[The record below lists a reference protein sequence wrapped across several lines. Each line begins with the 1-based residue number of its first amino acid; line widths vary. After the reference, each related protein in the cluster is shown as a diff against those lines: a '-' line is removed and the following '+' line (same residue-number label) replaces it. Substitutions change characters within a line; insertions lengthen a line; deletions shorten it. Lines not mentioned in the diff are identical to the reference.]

1 MRSSIMNKSQRK
13 LAPGAAV
20 LLLAGLTAGCSSTAA
35 RFAGADSIFTATTN
49 RQQIIPPANQP
60 YPGDQTAQAGA
71 APVYNGPVQTA
82 GIANSPVGRSALAPV
97 AAAQTASVQPQ
108 PVHVTPTLAETATRA
123 APALADAA
131 TRAEPAVRTAAED
144 VKGWSRSG
152 GSEITAREGETLYN
166 LSRRYGVPVDVIAKT
181 NGLSQSSGLR
191 AGDKVIIPTY
201 NAHAS
206 ASDSNQSVATAKP
219 TSGTKYVLTTG
230 KPPLPS
236 EAPTEKPTEKKEAKA
251 AKPVDQKVVA
261 GGTYKVQ
268 DGDTLSRISRK
279 TGVSVAALKQANGL
293 KDGALHVGQALT
305 IPTAGAPAQ
314 VASATGSV
322 DKVTTA

>member
-166 LSRRYGVPVDVIAKT
+166 LSRRYGVPVDVIAKA
-181 NGLSQSSGLR
+181 NGLSQSTGLR

-206 ASDSNQSVATAKP
+206 APDSNQGVATAKP

-236 EAPTEKPTEKKEAKA
+236 EAPTEKKEAKAAKPVDQEAKA

-279 TGVSVAALKQANGL
+279 TGVSVAALKEANGL
-293 KDGALHVGQALT
+293 KDGALHVGKALT
-305 IPTAGAPAQ
+305 IPAAGAAAQ
-314 VASATGSV
+314 V
-322 DKVTTA
+322 